1 MLHYMTQIL
10 ERLQFSTTCQVL
22 PPYLR
27 DYLKDVT
34 SVPRDDAL
42 KRIREMEEIQLDEN
56 QNDPNNNYLF
66 RAHAP
71 MDKLEDKA
79 KLLEELLEKY
89 NKLPDQCKP
98 RAEPVR
104 EYIENH
110 LGLVNK
116 MLSGQETSKKSVRRA
131 KDFKR
136 SKPEA
141 KKSEDLIE
149 QQLESL
155 GLGKSRTFKANFDLD
170 DSLHDTDVRNRFC
183 LKMKRKMHQTQI
195 YTMTKKMAD
204 SVIQV

>member
-1 MLHYMTQIL
+1 MPSIFSRDVISNQTDTNSLETRKMLHYMTQIL

-89 NKLPDQCKP
+89 ISC
-98 RAEPVR
+98 
-104 EYIENH
+104 
-110 LGLVNK
+110 
-116 MLSGQETSKKSVRRA
+116 
-131 KDFKR
+131 
-136 SKPEA
+136 
-141 KKSEDLIE
+141 LINASHE
-149 QQLESL
+149 QNQFGS
-155 GLGKSRTFKANFDLD
+155 
-170 DSLHDTDVRNRFC
+170 
-183 LKMKRKMHQTQI
+183 I
-195 YTMTKKMAD
+195 
-204 SVIQV
+204 